1 MGVLLILTS
10 DILFFPEDTLSLSI
24 DVSILSACVVAYLL
38 RAKHPTFAVLTI
50 SCITLVAMLYQCL
63 AVPTNTS
70 TSLSVILIVGFVF
83 SVMLKDRLMWVMH
96 TITFILLVSIFI
108 IQFNNPDLRFSQSIN
123 DLVTVAVTYCVLYFI
138 LTYGTVQVKLSYDK
152 IHLHLNETNL
162 ELSSK
167 ANEIAVQNEELL
179 RIQGNLSVLNR
190 DLEKIVNER
199 TTKIKTQNEI

>member
-1 MGVLLILTS
+1 
-10 DILFFPEDTLSLSI
+10 
-24 DVSILSACVVAYLL
+24 
-38 RAKHPTFAVLTI
+38 
-50 SCITLVAMLYQCL
+50 
-63 AVPTNTS
+63 
-70 TSLSVILIVGFVF
+70 
-83 SVMLKDRLMWVMH
+83 MLKDRLMWVMH

-199 TTKIKTQNEI
+199 TTKIQTQNEILIKYSYTNAHHLRGPVARLLGLAQVYKIEKNPDPNYFIGMMVDQAHQIDSVIKQINIDLTLHNVEIREEVIKQN